1 MKYEKSIKITFFIL
15 FSSSLLCGCSS
26 KNDIIDLDLS
36 NLPKPKKVIKTNNG
50 NEDTIS
56 SNNKVFIK
64 DLVPFKNKEKVLSQF
79 KFGKKDPF
87 SESEFQV
94 NKLSSDFKLTGLLNT
109 KVEKYVFVNYLGNEG
124 TISEKSIGGVNTNL
138 LPKGAKVINID
149 LKAKSLTINY
159 ENENFKFEL

>member
-1 MKYEKSIKITFFIL
+1 M
-15 FSSSLLCGCSS
+15 
-26 KNDIIDLDLS
+26 
-36 NLPKPKKVIKTNNG
+36 
-50 NEDTIS
+50 
-56 SNNKVFIK
+56 
-64 DLVPFKNKEKVLSQF
+64 SQF

-138 LPKGAKVINID
+138 LPKGAKVIKID
-149 LKAKSLTINY
+149 FKAMTLTINY
-159 ENENFKFEL
+159 DNENFKFEL